1 MNAIIDKPIS
11 LYATYKTTLKEREP
25 AHKRLFVAT
34 DYIFFPT
41 YYLRHFMMFVRLNF
55 YVKSVLEILGQPAL
69 IVS

>member
-34 DYIFFPT
+34 DYIFFSN
-41 YYLRHFMMFVRLNF
+41 LLFEAF
-55 YVKSVLEILGQPAL
+55 YDVCQTEFLCKIRS
-69 IVS
+69 